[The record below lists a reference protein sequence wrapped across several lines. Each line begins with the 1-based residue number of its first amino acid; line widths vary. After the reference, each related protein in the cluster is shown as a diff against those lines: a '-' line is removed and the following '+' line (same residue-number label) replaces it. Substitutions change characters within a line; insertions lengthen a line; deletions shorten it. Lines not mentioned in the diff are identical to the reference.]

1 MNKTSSETVR
11 ANWSR
16 ADTERAFLRVG
27 LFFLLFPGSHWLFQR
42 LHPFGAHSFFW
53 DLALGAL
60 TAWVLV
66 RLFLRRFDKN
76 SPEGGR
82 SL

>member
-1 MNKTSSETVR
+1 VNKTSSETVR

-16 ADTERAFLRVG
+16 ADTKRAFLRVG
-27 LFFLLFPGSHWLFQR
+27 LFFLLFLGSHWLFQR

-53 DLALGAL
+53 NLALGAL

-66 RLFLRRFDKN
+66 RLFLRRFDRDP
-76 SPEGGR
+76 SEGAQT
-82 SL
+82 L